1 MPDLMRNASVFFD
14 ETGECPEIW
23 NAGVVCGLLFF
34 GQIVS
39 GGKILLYFCTQIF
52 RVWKEKF

>member
-1 MPDLMRNASVFFD
+1 MRNASGFLD